1 MRNTKNGVQATE
13 NEAEAPEGEEF
24 VKHGNGLEE
33 NCSGGGPIGDSD
45 QLERLEQLLTIL
57 HNDLRWDQLPA
68 SVQQSLNGLEGLKRL
83 AAALTILLTDYG
95 GTTPG
100 MTCGEIAKAFP
111 DLYDEFG
118 EDRVRAVCEEI
129 QRSEIP
135 EQSALFQEMFQTFN
149 RQYFAARL
157 PDYRILVVYDVWY
170 WETQRCCYPP
180 CFPPA
185 AEAHGFIDFAGR
197 QILIRFLAGGVTM
210 PQTLIHEMAHAATDG
225 DHGDNWKD
233 EMSLLKL
240 LGAPTEVD
248 F

>member
-1 MRNTKNGVQATE
+1 L
-13 NEAEAPEGEEF
+13 
-24 VKHGNGLEE
+24 KHGNDLQE
-33 NCSGGGPIGDSD
+33 NCSGGGATDSD
-45 QLERLEQLLTIL
+45 ELERLKQLLTIL
-57 HNDLRWDQLPA
+57 HSDLHWDQLPA
-68 SVQQSLNGLEGLKRL
+68 SIQQSLNGLEGLKRL

-100 MTCGEIAKAFP
+100 MTCEEIAASFP

-118 EDRVRAVCEEI
+118 EDRVRVVCEEI
-129 QRSEIP
+129 QWSEIP

-170 WETQRCCYPP
+170 WETQRCGYPRF
-180 CFPPA
+180 FPPA
-185 AEAHGFIDFAGR
+185 AEAAAFIDFGGR
-197 QILIRFLAGGVTM
+197 QILIRFLAQSLTM
-210 PQTLIHEMAHAATDG
+210 PESLIHEMAHAATDG

-233 EMSLLKL
+233 EMSRLKL

-248 F
+248 FLKYC